1 MRHPSVGYS
10 RLINHNRQYSHNMS
24 SPHTYTPTHT
34 FFTSNGFNLDWSN
47 PTQITLASGKK
58 RMVQNFVF
66 KDTFENRHLID
77 FCVDNIEKLE
87 SLSYTFND
95 TNNRR
100 NLGFYRISYY
110 YDPAETKVATG
121 PQQVSSGARQEIL
134 KIQSEI
140 LEISQHVNRP
150 NQQKLVERAQRLA
163 AVAMM
168 V

>member
-1 MRHPSVGYS
+1 
-10 RLINHNRQYSHNMS
+10 MS
-24 SPHTYTPTHT
+24 SPQTYTPTHT

-47 PTQITLASGKK
+47 PTEITLASGKK
-58 RMVQNFVF
+58 RTVQNFVF
-66 KDTFENRHLID
+66 KDIFENRRLID
-77 FCVDNIEKLE
+77 FCVDNIEKLK

-95 TNNRR
+95 PNNHR

-110 YDPAETKVATG
+110 YDPVETKVATG
-121 PQQVSSGARQEIL
+121 HQQVSSGARQEIL

-140 LEISQHVNRP
+140 LEISKYVTRP